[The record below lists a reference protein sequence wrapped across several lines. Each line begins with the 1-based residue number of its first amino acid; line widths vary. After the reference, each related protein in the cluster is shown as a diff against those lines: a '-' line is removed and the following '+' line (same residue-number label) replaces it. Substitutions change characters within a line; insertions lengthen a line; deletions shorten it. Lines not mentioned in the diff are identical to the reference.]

1 MEGLL
6 GVGNQPQMPGGN
18 EYAIKGIQQALD
30 DARFANH
37 GLRQNELSE
46 WRKTVRAG
54 SAEQTGDD
62 MEEIKGLFDELAA
75 AASQAQGDRA
85 LTNQYIAE
93 IARLNAKLK
102 ECLDLLL
109 RIIAQLMQ
117 KDSDSTET
125 VERLR
130 ATIQNAP
137 DLNLIKTELQALITY
152 ISTQQVDRTRFQS
165 ELQRLADDIKRMCQK
180 GEELEE
186 RLRRDNSG
194 GNSGSDGSSGG
205 KVSEEI
211 GGDMSKTSDPTD
223 GWSVETDD
231 GGRVYYVNNIT
242 GESQWEKPTEL
253 ATAATAESDF
263 EKGVKKTKHALAQPH
278 ESTSPFADPSVTAG
292 VFRKQA
298 QAAEKK
304 VRLKDFQKYVDSDAF
319 KSVADRAGKRAR
331 LLNWWK
337 EHDYT
342 HMGEP
347 DAYTKKE
354 HLAMNEAVMKG
365 RPAASAL
372 TKGGRRT
379 RKKRGGWQTP
389 EKLQSL
395 SKTKIPI
402 RRLGSKNKK
411 KKNKKKKTRGRNRRK
426 KNKKRTKRR

>member
-1 MEGLL
+1 MEDLQNLL
-6 GVGNQPQMPGGN
+6 GGDNQPQMPGGN
-18 EYAIKGIQQALD
+18 EYTIKDVQQALD

-37 GLRQNELSE
+37 GLTQNESSE

-62 MEEIKGLFDELAA
+62 MEEIKGLFDQLAA

-298 QAAEKK
+298 QTAEKK
-304 VRLKDFQKYVDSDAF
+304 VRLKDFQKYVDSEEF

-337 EHDYT
+337 DHDYT

-354 HLAMNEAVMKG
+354 HSAMNEAVMSG

-379 RKKRGGWQTP
+379 RKKRAGWRTP
-389 EKLQSL
+389 EKGSPMRTLY
-395 SKTKIPI
+395 TKENKK
-402 RRLGSKNKK
+402 RKHTKK
-411 KKNKKKKTRGRNRRK
+411 KKNKRKKRKKKGTRKRRNR
-426 KNKKRTKRR
+426 KR